1 MKYWEDFQSK
11 WGFGDGDSVPPDAL
25 LIRQVYVRELNRML
39 CRRRS
44 TVRLLAWDRPGMH
57 NSLLIVRIA
66 AELVRKVPE
75 KRLWLGQECGG
86 WQPQGDW
93 SEPKIDAAYEA
104 VLEEA
109 TGLDLDGRVHA
120 TITLRRRRAA

>member
-1 MKYWEDFQSK
+1 MTYWEDFQSK

-44 TVRLLAWDRPGMH
+44 TVRLLAYDRPGMH

-66 AELVRKVPE
+66 AQLVRKVPE

-86 WQPQGDW
+86 WQPQADW
-93 SEPKIDAAYEA
+93 REPTLDAAYEA

-109 TGLDLDGRVHA
+109 TGLDLDGLVRTTVK
-120 TITLRRRRAA
+120 LRRRRAA